1 MKYANVHIVFIW
13 IFSMLKLNI
22 GIFVYNE
29 LKSEISNE
37 F

>member
-1 MKYANVHIVFIW
+1 MHIVFIW
-13 IFSMLKLNI
+13 ILCMLKLNI
-22 GIFVYNE
+22 GIFTYKE